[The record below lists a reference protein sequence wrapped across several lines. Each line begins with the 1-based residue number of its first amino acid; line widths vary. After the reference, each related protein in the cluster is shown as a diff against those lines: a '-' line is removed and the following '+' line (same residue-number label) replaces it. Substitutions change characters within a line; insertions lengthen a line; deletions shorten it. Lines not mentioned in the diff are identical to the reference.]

1 MNLWVN
7 CRLAASIGLD
17 LSCKVY
23 QVILNQPYTFYAKT
37 NSSKLIKAITFQ
49 INEVIV
55 GINSVLQI
63 ITSSLIAFSLII
75 GILVIDIQAAVAAC
89 IVLGG
94 AYMCVGLSF
103 RRKLLSNGTKI
114 TNASI
119 KQLQSLQEGIG
130 SIRDVILDGNQNY
143 YLLDYRRYDR
153 PQRFLGATNN
163 FLSASPRFIIE
174 TIATLFLVSLAVLII
189 VHRGGQTSVIP
200 LIGAMALGA
209 QRLLPCLQ
217 QSYACWADLKI
228 LNASMTSIV
237 NILSLPAPYKSL
249 TQGRP
254 LNINQSIQLE
264 HISFRYEVDS
274 RLIIND
280 LSFTIQPGQSIGLVG
295 TTGSGK
301 STLVDLFMTL
311 LEPSSGQLLVDNYD
325 IFDKKN
331 IDLLNSWRSSIAHV
345 PQSIYLI
352 DGTVSENIAF
362 EFLEI

>member
-1 MNLWVN
+1 ML
-7 CRLAASIGLD
+7 
-17 LSCKVY
+17 
-23 QVILNQPYTFYAKT
+23 
-37 NSSKLIKAITFQ
+37 
-49 INEVIV
+49 
-55 GINSVLQI
+55 
-63 ITSSLIAFSLII
+63 
-75 GILVIDIQAAVAAC
+75 
-89 IVLGG
+89 
-94 AYMCVGLSF
+94 
-103 RRKLLSNGTKI
+103 
-114 TNASI
+114 
-119 KQLQSLQEGIG
+119 
-130 SIRDVILDGNQNY
+130 
-143 YLLDYRRYDR
+143 
-153 PQRFLGATNN
+153 TNN

-209 QRLLPCLQ
+209 QRLLPLFTTILRLLGV
-217 QSYACWADLKI
+217 LKI

-325 IFDKKN
+325 IFRQKK
-331 IDLLNSWRSSIAHV
+331 
-345 PQSIYLI
+345 Y
-352 DGTVSENIAF
+352 
-362 EFLEI
+362 